1 MEIQLC
7 CIAII
12 RARTRLRGRSNICCQ
27 RYDCNAIAK
36 NLVRQPVAAVAS
48 KAGVTTQFPI
58 STACCSA
65 GHCEWAVRHSSL
77 PKVAPEGFVF
87 QG

>member
-12 RARTRLRGRSNICCQ
+12 RGRTRRRGKRSICCQ

-36 NLVRQPVAAVAS
+36 NLVRQPVAAVAPN
-48 KAGVTTQFPI
+48 AGVATQFPI

-65 GHCEWAVRHSSL
+65 GHCECAVRHPSL